1 MDHSEYIKAI
11 LRTVDVKL
19 IKNNHFKILF
29 DPANGSAVE
38 VGKLLFSQLG
48 ELVMIN
54 DSLGQKP
61 PRPSEPRRETLIQT
75 AKQVVKH
82 HCDLGI
88 ATDVDADRVL
98 FIDETGGVLSE
109 DLTAIILAVNK
120 KTSVTPINSSGL
132 FTSEAKKW
140 GGRVIDCPVGP
151 PEIIAAIKKKHA
163 EFAYE
168 ESGKY
173 FFPPEFLW
181 ADGLLAGTKMLEA
194 MAVRNKSLS
203 QIRQSYPEYFQ
214 VKLAVDCPWK
224 NLPQKWIGQG
234 EKRQFGDSFMFIRA
248 SGTEPLIRVF
258 SDSPSRAKAQAL
270 AETGKKEVEQL
281 CGA

>member
-11 LRTVDVKL
+11 LETVDVEL
-19 IKNNHFKILF
+19 IKKNHFRILF

-98 FIDETGGVLSE
+98 FIDETGVVLSE
-109 DLTAIILAVNK
+109 DLTAVILASG
-120 KTSVTPINSSGL
+120 KTTLVTPVNSSGL
-132 FTSEAKKW
+132 FKSQAQKW
-140 GGRVIDCPVGP
+140 GGKVIECPVGP
-151 PEIIAAIKKKHA
+151 PEIISAIKTHRA
-163 EFAYE
+163 DFA
-168 ESGKY
+168 
-173 FFPPEFLW
+173 
-181 ADGLLAGTKMLEA
+181 
-194 MAVRNKSLS
+194 
-203 QIRQSYPEYFQ
+203 
-214 VKLAVDCPWK
+214 
-224 NLPQKWIGQG
+224 
-234 EKRQFGDSFMFIRA
+234 
-248 SGTEPLIRVF
+248 
-258 SDSPSRAKAQAL
+258 
-270 AETGKKEVEQL
+270 
-281 CGA
+281 